1 MRRGDEHEA
10 ADPTLD
16 GQLAVFGVALRA
28 EETGD
33 AEPAARV
40 RALLLRVLVAE
51 AHPQAGP
58 ALVVGAGLLLQV
70 RLVPGVAGE
79 AHLDEAGLRR
89 GGRRRRLQVRLQEVL
104 EVGVVEDDSEVA
116 ARLLGEV
123 LVDADLGGQADDGAA
138 NVRLLAQLY
147 RLVYVAGVAR
157 RQASHYYHNLN
168 KDEFQGWNQENQ
180 VILNSL
186 LCWHDQA
193 CASASATRC

>member
-1 MRRGDEHEA
+1 MVVGAGEMRRGDEHEA

-33 AEPAARV
+33 AEAAARV

-58 ALVVGAGLLLQV
+58 ALVAGAGLLLVV

-79 AHLDEAGLRR
+79 AHLDEAGLGR

-123 LVDADLGGQADDGAA
+123 LVDADLGGQADDRAA

-147 RLVYVAGVAR
+147 RLVYVAGVTR
-157 RQASHYYHNLN
+157 RQASHYYHNL
-168 KDEFQGWNQENQ
+168 KIERSIDDGMKR
-180 VILNSL
+180 
-186 LCWHDQA
+186 
-193 CASASATRC
+193 TK